1 MLVNEGEERTLNR
14 DLTIVSPL
22 SFFSLLENL
31 LERINWTIFFL
42 SFIYIYICCFF
53 DLIRIIIIISIILFL
68 SG

>member
-42 SFIYIYICCFF
+42 SFIYIYVRCFF

>member
-14 DLTIVSPL
+14 DLTIVSPF

-42 SFIYIYICCFF
+42 YIYVRCFF